1 MIDFENGNNGFNNE
15 LGQRTL
21 QRIQTEQVICLT
33 SVSPSGIPQPCPVW
47 FVWDGTRFVIYSIAK
62 AKKLTHIA
70 HKLHVALHFNTNELG
85 KDIQVILGIAQI
97 DPTLPTAKNNS
108 AYSAKYQTGIL
119 GLGMNEDQYAAPFR
133 VAIRIT
139 PTRLRGLS
147 PIPTE

>member
-33 SVSPSGIPQPCPVW
+33 SVSPSGIPQPRPVW

-119 GLGMNEDQYAAPFR
+119 GLGMNEDQYAALFR

-139 PTRLRGLS
+139 PTRLRGLD